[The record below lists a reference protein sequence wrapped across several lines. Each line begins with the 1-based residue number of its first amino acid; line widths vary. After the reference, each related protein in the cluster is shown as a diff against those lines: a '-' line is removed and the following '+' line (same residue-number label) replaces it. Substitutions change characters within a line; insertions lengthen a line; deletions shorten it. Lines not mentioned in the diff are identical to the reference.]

1 MKVDAL
7 RTDYATVVDL
17 RTAKK
22 VDAAFLN
29 KDEKGTP

>member
-22 VDAAFLN
+22 VDAAFLR
-29 KDEKGTP
+29 KRFL

>member
-1 MKVDAL
+1 MEVEIMKVDAL

-22 VDAAFLN
+22 GGCGIL
-29 KDEKGTP
+29 E